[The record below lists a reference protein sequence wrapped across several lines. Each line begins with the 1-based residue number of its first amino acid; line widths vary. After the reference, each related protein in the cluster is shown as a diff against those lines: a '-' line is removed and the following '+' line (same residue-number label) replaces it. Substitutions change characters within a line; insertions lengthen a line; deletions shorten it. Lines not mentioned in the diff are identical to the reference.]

1 MGNQTVRRSPAPLV
15 ALGIV
20 ALIAL
25 WFFIIYVHHSED
37 WSTPDLTGL
46 FPVVVVPLVVV
57 LVVVAEGQHILRY
70 VRRSCGLPVSNPAAA
85 GEHNE

>member
-1 MGNQTVRRSPAPLV
+1 MGNQTVRCSPGPLA

-20 ALIAL
+20 AFIAL

-57 LVVVAEGQHILRY
+57 LVVVAEGQHIFRY
-70 VRRSCGLPVSNPAAA
+70 VRRSCGLPVSNP

>member
-1 MGNQTVRRSPAPLV
+1 MGNQTVRGPPAPLM

-20 ALIAL
+20 ASLAL

-46 FPVVVVPLVVV
+46 FPVVVVPLIVV
-57 LVVVAEGQHILRY
+57 LVVVAEGQYILRY
-70 VRRSCGLPVSNPAAA
+70 MRRSCGLPVSNP